1 MNGEATRRAFLH
13 GGALATAGLLATE
26 GTRAGQD
33 SQPEVQ
39 HEHAGHSSTADY
51 PRDRPSTGGPVG
63 SPTDR
68 GMLVPGL
75 TQAGQPPAPVI
86 VPDLSEKVP
95 WKLVDGAKEFHLYC
109 RHTRREVLPDLYI
122 DVWGFNDLMPGPT
135 IEVVSRGSR
144 TNLGPQRPARI
155 NWHPL
160 AWTGNPGRDGWRARA

>member
-1 MNGEATRRAFLH
+1 MATRPDAH
-13 GGALATAGLLATE
+13 SSTAERWRRRDCWQQRRQRPARNRIPITN
-26 GTRAGQD
+26 
-33 SQPEVQ
+33 S
-39 HEHAGHSSTADY
+39 EHAGHDSTADY

-75 TQAGQPPAPVI
+75 GTAGKPPVPVI

-95 WKLVDGAKEFHLYC
+95 WKLVDGVKEFHLYC

-135 IEVVSRGSR
+135 IEVDARGSR
-144 TNLGPQRPARI
+144 ADLGPQ
-155 NWHPL
+155 
-160 AWTGNPGRDGWRARA
+160 